1 MSESL
6 KWISLA
12 FQKTRPAV
20 HQSLVKQSHAHCC
33 YCQPAPLGLAVGEMC
48 SDYNLGTDMVK
59 CVTELGQKGQT
70 AVITFTDTKTSFC
83 QMAEE
88 EVTLLIKS
96 CNTIQNHCM
105 HKQ

>member
-1 MSESL
+1 
-6 KWISLA
+6 
-12 FQKTRPAV
+12 
-20 HQSLVKQSHAHCC
+20 
-33 YCQPAPLGLAVGEMC
+33 
-48 SDYNLGTDMVK
+48 MVK

-88 EVTLLIKS
+88 EVILLIKS